1 LDEAPLELEEVLC
14 EPVELLELGAGASLE
29 EELLPPMIPE
39 GELTDDDLVAL
50 QATRFNPTT
59 AQRNPRRAFLG
70 RLNRIRTT
78 LYKHLNIG
86 SLPESTGPHACIFA
100 EIVKISSQ

>member
-1 LDEAPLELEEVLC
+1 MIPETVRGGRAWGAGATLATELLLDEAPLELEEVLC
-14 EPVELLELGAGASLE
+14 EPVSPCEPAELLAFEAGASLE
-29 EELLPPMIPE
+29 E
-39 GELTDDDLVAL
+39 GELTGDDLVAL

-78 LYKHLNIG
+78 YTIIL
-86 SLPESTGPHACIFA
+86 T
-100 EIVKISSQ
+100 